1 MTFSATDHATDPH
14 AVLDAGALARLSEL
28 DPTGNGTLVQRVL
41 TTYGASLERTRQEL
55 MLARSP
61 MQPDTLRHL
70 AHTLKSS
77 SASVG
82 ALALSALCAQV
93 EQHLR
98 TAQPDDIG
106 PLLDAMLVEMQRVCG
121 AVQAMLRT

>member
-1 MTFSATDHATDPH
+1 MSFSANASDPTT
-14 AVLDAGALARLSEL
+14 VLDAAALARLAEL
-28 DPTGNGTLVQRVL
+28 DPQGSAGLVQRVL
-41 TTYGASLERTRQEL
+41 VTYANALERSRQEL
-55 MLARSP
+55 LLVR
-61 MQPDTLRHL
+61 QPLQHEPLRQL

-93 EQHLR
+93 EHSVRSQ
-98 TAQPDDIG
+98 QSDDIG
-106 PLLDAMLVEMQRVCG
+106 TLLDAMQAEMQRVAG

>member
-1 MTFSATDHATDPH
+1 MTFSATDHVTDPH
-14 AVLDAGALARLSEL
+14 AVLDAAALARLSEL

-41 TTYGASLERTRQEL
+41 ATYATSLERTRNEL
-55 MLARSP
+55 LRAR
-61 MQPDTLRHL
+61 QPLQPEAVRHL

-93 EQHLR
+93 EQHVRLS
-98 TAQPDDIG
+98 QPGDIG
-106 PLLDAMLVEMQRVCG
+106 TLLDAMLAEMQRVSG

>member
-1 MTFSATDHATDPH
+1 MSFSANASDPTT
-14 AVLDAGALARLSEL
+14 VLDAAALARLAEL
-28 DPTGNGTLVQRVL
+28 DPQGSAGLVQRVL
-41 TTYGASLERTRQEL
+41 ATYANALERSRQEL
-55 MLARSP
+55 LLVR
-61 MQPDTLRHL
+61 QPLQHEPLRQL

-93 EQHLR
+93 EHSVRSQ
-98 TAQPDDIG
+98 QSDDIG
-106 PLLDAMLVEMQRVCG
+106 TLLDAMQAEMQRVAG

>member
-1 MTFSATDHATDPH
+1 MTFSANGHATDFNG
-14 AVLDAGALARLSEL
+14 VLDAAALARLSEL
-28 DPTGNGTLVQRVL
+28 DPQGNGALLQRVL
-41 TTYGASLERTRQEL
+41 ATYANSLERTRNEL
-55 MLARSP
+55 VRVR
-61 MQPDTLRHL
+61 QPLQPEALRHL

-93 EQHLR
+93 EQHAR
-98 TAQPDDIG
+98 SPQPGDIG
-106 PLLDAMLVEMQRVCG
+106 TLLDAMEAEMQRVAG

>member
-1 MTFSATDHATDPH
+1 MTFSAAADATDPH

-41 TTYGASLERTRQEL
+41 TTYAASLERTRQEL
-55 MLARSP
+55 LLARSP
-61 MQPDTLRHL
+61 LQPDTLRHL

-93 EQHLR
+93 EQHVR
-98 TAQPDDIG
+98 EAQSGDIG
-106 PLLDAMLVEMQRVCG
+106 ALLDAVLAEMQRVAG

>member
-1 MTFSATDHATDPH
+1 MTFSATSHVSDPH
-14 AVLDAGALARLSEL
+14 AVLDAAALARLSEL

-41 TTYGASLERTRQEL
+41 ATYATSLERTRSEL
-55 MLARSP
+55 ERAR
-61 MQPDTLRHL
+61 QPLQPEALRHL

-106 PLLDAMLVEMQRVCG
+106 PLLDAMLGEMQRVCG